1 MKNTKL
7 FPFERNNYYYG
18 KLLSAEDFE
27 LEQRYGND
35 KRRMLSRLL
44 DGCGVVAGLSV
55 VDIDEQTISIEAG
68 VALDAYG
75 REIVVD
81 KPFVQR
87 LSDIDGF
94 VSESRKGGRYVYL
107 CIEYDEEEADRV
119 FNITDEPVPKNS
131 AEYSHGHIREN
142 FHLYLTAQ
150 EPVRQLPAAARLYE
164 QEHTFQPVEDVTIR
178 HIVPRFVQAGK
189 TARIHIRIENL
200 GRRNLSFSYDL
211 ILNHFASGGQPRIH
225 VTFDEMLFERTGVY
239 DLYFPVGVSD
249 TEGESAGV
257 SVDPETVK
265 LSLSGQLQE
274 AVLNGEVNS
283 QIVREDVAQAV
294 ADYHYRTAMEEL
306 FAKSGEAIYLARI
319 FLVRAA
325 DTFLIE
331 RITGMPFGQYIYS
344 GVLADASTRLL
355 REMEPAESYAPEKIV
370 QKPEPGRVSVSAKE
384 ESLLVA
390 QGVCEIALTSPA
402 RRGDR
407 FFSGD
412 ILHGLGIGD
421 VTITLGMEKISGH
434 IVYGSS
440 EVYEQTREE
449 GIDAELAADLSPENG
464 SFTIGLRLIT
474 ETSERVARIHWMA
487 VRSSAQKEEEIGE
500 RKLFIKPNVLELSVR
515 EAYTL
520 EAVCQNMAEKAVRWS
535 VQEHGGTVDEH
546 GLYTAPGVPGVYEVM
561 AQSVAFPDVRASI
574 YVLVR
579 E

>member
-7 FPFERNNYYYG
+7 FPFERNHYYYG

-27 LEQRYGND
+27 LEQRYAND

-55 VDIDEQTISIEAG
+55 VDIDEQTVSIEAG

-81 KPFVQR
+81 TPFVRR

-94 VSESRKGGRYVYL
+94 ASESQKGGRYVYL
-107 CIEYDEEEADRV
+107 CIEYDEEETDRI

-150 EPVRQLPAAARLYE
+150 EPTKHLPAAARLYE
-164 QEHTFQPVEDVTIR
+164 QECTFHPVEDVTIC

-189 TARIHIRIENL
+189 TAQVHIRIENL

-211 ILNHFASGGQPRIH
+211 ILNHFTSSGQPKIH
-225 VTFDEMLFERTGVY
+225 VTFDEMLFERTGTY

-249 TEGESAGV
+249 VEGEDAFC

-274 AVLNGEVNS
+274 AEMAGEVS
-283 QIVREDVAQAV
+283 SKIVRTDVAQAI
-294 ADYHYRTAMEEL
+294 ASFHYRTAMEEL
-306 FAKSGEAIYLARI
+306 QTKNGEALYLAKI

-331 RITGMPFGQYIYS
+331 RVAGMPFGQYIYG
-344 GVLADASTRLL
+344 GVLADASMRLMK
-355 REMEPAESYAPEKIV
+355 ESIPAAEAVKEHRVQQPEEGTPAQEIAL
-370 QKPEPGRVSVSAKE
+370 PM
-384 ESLLVA
+384 A
-390 QGVCEIALTSPA
+390 QGVCEIALSSPA
-402 RRGDR
+402 KRGDR
-407 FFSGD
+407 FFSRD

-421 VTITLGMEKISGH
+421 VAVTLGMEKVSGH
-434 IVYGSS
+434 VVYGSS
-440 EVYEQTREE
+440 EVFEQEREK
-449 GIDAELAADLSPENG
+449 GVDAELAADVSPENG
-464 SFTIGLRLIT
+464 SFMIGLRLIA
-474 ETSERVARIHWMA
+474 ETSERVARVHWMA
-487 VRSSAQKEEEIGE
+487 VKHPDKEEVDIGE

-520 EAVCQNMAEKAVRWS
+520 EAICENMAEKTVRWS

-546 GLYTAPGVPGVYEVM
+546 GVYTAPGVPGVYEVM
-561 AQSVAFPDVRASI
+561 AQSVAFPEIRASI

>member
-55 VDIDEQTISIEAG
+55 VDIDEQTVSIEAG

-81 KPFVQR
+81 KPFVR
-87 LSDIDGF
+87 SLSDIDGF
-94 VSESRKGGRYVYL
+94 LTESRKGGRYVYL
-107 CIEYDEEEADRV
+107 CIEYDEEETDRT
-119 FNITDEPVPKNS
+119 FNITDEPVPKDL
-131 AEYSHGHIREN
+131 ADFSHGHIREN

-150 EPVRQLPAAARLYE
+150 EPTKHLPAAARLYE
-164 QEHTFQPVEDVTIR
+164 QEHTLHPVEDVTIC

-189 TARIHIRIENL
+189 TAQIRIRIENL
-200 GRRNLSFSYDL
+200 GRSSLSFSYDL
-211 ILNHFASGGQPRIH
+211 ILNHFASNGQPRIH
-225 VTFDEMLFERTGVY
+225 ITFDEMLFERTGTY
-239 DLYFPVGVSD
+239 DLYFPVSVSD
-249 TEGESAGV
+249 TEGENADC

-274 AVLNGEVNS
+274 VSLAGEVS
-283 QIVREDVAQAV
+283 SEIVREDVTQAISE
-294 ADYHYRTAMEEL
+294 YHYRTAMEEL
-306 FAKSGEAIYLARI
+306 QTKSGEAIYLAKI

-331 RITGMPFGQYIYS
+331 RVAGMPFRQYIYG
-344 GVLADASTRLL
+344 GVLADALMRLL
-355 REMEPAESYAPEKIV
+355 RDRNAAPADPGVQEHIV
-370 QKPEPGRVSVSAKE
+370 KQETETPKE
-384 ESLLVA
+384 EAAIPTVA
-390 QGVCEIALTSPA
+390 QGVCEIPLSSPA

-407 FFSGD
+407 FFSGS

-421 VTITLGMEKISGH
+421 VAITLGMEKLSGH

-440 EVYEQTREE
+440 EVYEQEREA
-449 GIDAELAADLSPENG
+449 GIDAELAADVSPEDG

-474 ETSERVARIHWMA
+474 ETSEQVARVHWAA
-487 VRSSAQKEEEIGE
+487 VRNPEEIEADLGE
-500 RKLFIKPNVLELSVR
+500 RKLFIKPNVLEISVR

-520 EAVCQNMAEKAVRWS
+520 EAVCENMAEKAVRWS
-535 VQEHGGTVDEH
+535 VQENGGTVDEH

-561 AQSVAFPDVRASI
+561 AQSVAFPEVRASI